1 MRTARALWILA
12 GAALSLSPGSAWGQ
26 ATNQITAINPAS
38 APQGSTNLLVTFTLD
53 TDVPPAPPAGVMPNS
68 VMIGTIAGTSGT
80 HSSQYVVSAR
90 FNIPSAE
97 PTGTKDA
104 AITFSTPN
112 GTLVFSK
119 AGGFTVTA
127 SQNTPPS
134 ITQQPQS
141 QTVPVGASAT
151 FTVAASG
158 TGPLSYQWQR
168 NDGDI
173 SGATSTSFTIDP
185 VAESDAGNYRCVV
198 TNNYGMA
205 TSDEAALTVVE
216 LPANNYPVVDTG
228 QDKCYDNTAEI
239 TCPQAGEAFY
249 GQDAQYA
256 GHQPSYTL
264 SSDGE
269 TVFDN
274 VTKLT
279 WMRGPNTTLATPV
292 KADKKTLGEAEAWV
306 ATVNAMSYGGF
317 SDWRLPTIKE
327 LYSLINFTGTDPSSY
342 TGTDPSVLTPFIDTT
357 YFNFAYGQTSL
368 GERLIDSQYASSTLF
383 VVNPA
388 ETGYP
393 KLFGVNFAD
402 GRIKGYDLIMPD
414 GITEKTFF
422 VQLVRG
428 PIGYGINGFTD
439 NGDGTVTDTSTD
451 LMWSKVDSGI
461 GMTWQDALTW
471 VQARNTANYLGH
483 NDWRLPNAKELNSL
497 VDYANAPDFN
507 GRPAIDTAFFTCT
520 PITNENGDA
529 DFPYYWSS
537 TTHAGYS
544 TSGSAGDQAAYIPFG
559 RALGW
564 PSSVG
569 RWVDVHG
576 AGCQRA
582 DSKIGPPFPYATTHV
597 VTKDGVTY
605 TGYAFGPQGDA
616 VRGLN
621 FVRLVVTVAPSV
633 CPGDMNC
640 DGRVTF
646 ADIDPFVEA
655 LAGESAWN
663 QSHPE
668 CPWLNADCNH
678 DGRVTFADIDPFV
691 AVVGTTCP

>member
-1 MRTARALWILA
+1 M
-12 GAALSLSPGSAWGQ
+12 
-26 ATNQITAINPAS
+26 
-38 APQGSTNLLVTFTLD
+38 
-53 TDVPPAPPAGVMPNS
+53 
-68 VMIGTIAGTSGT
+68 
-80 HSSQYVVSAR
+80 
-90 FNIPSAE
+90 
-97 PTGTKDA
+97 
-104 AITFSTPN
+104 
-112 GTLVFSK
+112 
-119 AGGFTVTA
+119 
-127 SQNTPPS
+127 
-134 ITQQPQS
+134 
-141 QTVPVGASAT
+141 
-151 FTVAASG
+151 
-158 TGPLSYQWQR
+158 
-168 NDGDI
+168 
-173 SGATSTSFTIDP
+173 
-185 VAESDAGNYRCVV
+185 
-198 TNNYGMA
+198 
-205 TSDEAALTVVE
+205 
-216 LPANNYPVVDTG
+216 
-228 QDKCYDNTAEI
+228 
-239 TCPQAGEAFY
+239 
-249 GQDAQYA
+249 
-256 GHQPSYTL
+256 
-264 SSDGE
+264 
-269 TVFDN
+269 
-274 VTKLT
+274 
-279 WMRGPNTTLATPV
+279 
-292 KADKKTLGEAEAWV
+292 
-306 ATVNAMSYGGF
+306 
-317 SDWRLPTIKE
+317 
-327 LYSLINFTGTDPSSY
+327 
-342 TGTDPSVLTPFIDTT
+342 
-357 YFNFAYGQTSL
+357 
-368 GERLIDSQYASSTLF
+368 
-383 VVNPA
+383 
-388 ETGYP
+388 
-393 KLFGVNFAD
+393 
-402 GRIKGYDLIMPD
+402 
-414 GITEKTFF
+414 
-422 VQLVRG
+422 
-428 PIGYGINGFTD
+428 
-439 NGDGTVTDTSTD
+439 
-451 LMWSKVDSGI
+451 
-461 GMTWQDALTW
+461 
-471 VQARNTANYLGH
+471 QARNTANYLGH